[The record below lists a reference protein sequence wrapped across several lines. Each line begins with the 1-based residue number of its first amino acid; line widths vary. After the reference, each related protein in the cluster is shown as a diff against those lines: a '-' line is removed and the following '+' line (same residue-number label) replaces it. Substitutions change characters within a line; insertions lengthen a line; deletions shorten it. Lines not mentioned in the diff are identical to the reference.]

1 VSVPGLQ
8 YVDNDRHETTGELHS
23 LALALDAIDSSEGAL
38 YVCYGDVLFR
48 RHALEL
54 LVESTAD
61 LCLVV
66 DSNWQESAN
75 LGRDADFVSCSS
87 PASRRAFAEPVRL
100 RRMDTAVPSAERHG
114 EWIGLMKV
122 APRAQGA
129 VRELTAELLSEDPDA
144 RPQLSLLLNR
154 LVAGGMEVQV
164 VYTAGNWLDV
174 DSLYDVIQAGRFGR
188 RAPGTS

>member
-1 VSVPGLQ
+1 VSVPGLH

-54 LVESTAD
+54 LVDNPAD

-75 LGRDADFVSCSS
+75 LGRDADFVSCSA
-87 PASRRAFAEPVRL
+87 PASRRTFAERVLL
-100 RRMDTAVPSAERHG
+100 RRMDADVPAAERHG

-129 VRELTAELLSEDPDA
+129 VRELTGEILTEDPGA
-144 RPQLSLLLNR
+144 RPPLSRLLNR
-154 LVAGGMEVQV
+154 LVEGGMEVQV
-164 VYTAGNWLDV
+164 AYTAGNWLDV

-188 RAPGTS
+188 R